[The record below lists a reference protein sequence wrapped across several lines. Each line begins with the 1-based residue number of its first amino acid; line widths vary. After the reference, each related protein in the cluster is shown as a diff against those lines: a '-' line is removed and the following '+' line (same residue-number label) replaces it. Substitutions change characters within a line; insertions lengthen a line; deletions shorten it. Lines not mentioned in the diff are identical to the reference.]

1 MTGNTHHLDPR
12 PPTVRLDS
20 PDAIVRHALDDR
32 ADTSAPTV
40 LAMQQGDLPTS
51 RARLAIGR
59 RRFLLAGA
67 GATAAVFAGCS
78 SDDSA
83 GSPTTGSSGAAD
95 DTSPT
100 ETTTGVTT
108 PTDTTAPVVPLSAA
122 AMLAAPGSPGL
133 MEELVYQQRVDAYL
147 EFATIAEH
155 SSNPAGINAY
165 LGRARRDPEFTWPIE
180 NVAVDSLSAVFAQ
193 IDAWEDTR
201 DFRLMD
207 LHWMLALGQG
217 DTPMTQLSPEVVA
230 AIDARMLANRYA
242 WDDPLPGDRVDNL
255 WFWSENHIVITR
267 AIEYLAGQR
276 YPDETFAV
284 TGLTGAEHLA
294 RAKPF
299 ILEWITERADLGF
312 FEWHSNVYMLK
323 NITPLHMLAELADD
337 PEIVVAA
344 AMALDLCL
352 VDMAAHNQAGTYT
365 APRGRTY
372 KKDKM
377 SSLDEDTFNVAKFV
391 FDDTNAAYQS
401 TSDTGVTYFCSGTR
415 YRPPQLVIDIAL
427 DDEPSVVRERHG
439 VFFDGAAPLEDNPV
453 APYGKDFSERENI
466 PFWWSL
472 GALGMWPLAESGVEY
487 MTEFRL
493 WETEQFEQINLLAA
507 LNDFDPERIRVWE
520 QERAA
525 VINFGFLSE
534 ANTYAYREPKV
545 SLASVLDHRFG
556 EMRDQGHAWQA
567 AIDEN
572 AMVFTTHP
580 VTDTPQSTIW
590 GDDPQPGYWTGEA
603 SMPRSAQHRGTAV
616 HIYQPKWNEA
626 TDPLVWGVFGY
637 RPFTH
642 AYVPQDHFDEVR
654 QTGNW
659 TIVAKNGG
667 YIALWS
673 WRTPTWREYDP
684 SLVATNGMV
693 KPFDLVAEGGSDN
706 VWIVEVGSDNG
717 GSFDEFVNAVTAI
730 DPSVVRDDTGFAV
743 SWTSPSS
750 GIIDYSS
757 TGVFLVDGVEY
768 ATSDHPRHESPWGG
782 VDHLSR
788 QYNLT
793 AGTSTWACDFDAM
806 TRDLT

>member
-1 MTGNTHHLDPR
+1 MTSGDP
-12 PPTVRLDS
+12 S
-20 PDAIVRHALDDR
+20 
-32 ADTSAPTV
+32 SA
-40 LAMQQGDLPTS
+40 
-51 RARLAIGR
+51 RARLVLDR
-59 RRFLLAGA
+59 RRFLVAGA
-67 GATAAVFAGCS
+67 GATAAVLAGCS

-83 GSPTTGSSGAAD
+83 GSSSTDAPAG
-95 DTSPT
+95 TSPST
-100 ETTTGVTT
+100 SPPESTIASTVA
-108 PTDTTAPVVPLSAA
+108 PETTAPAVAFTAA
-122 AMLAAPGSPGL
+122 TALAAPGSPGL
-133 MEELVYQQRVDAYL
+133 IDEAVYQARVDEYL
-147 EFATIAEH
+147 AFATTAEH
-155 SSNPAGINAY
+155 SSNPSGINAY
-165 LGRARRDPEFTWPIE
+165 LGRAHRDPDFTWPIE
-180 NVAVDSLSAVFAQ
+180 SVTVESLRAVFDQ

-201 DFRLMD
+201 DFRFMD

-217 DTPMTQLSPEVVA
+217 DTPSTQLSPEVIA
-230 AIDARMLANRYA
+230 AIDERMLANRYA
-242 WDDPLPGDRVDNL
+242 WDDPLPDGRLDNL
-255 WFWSENHIVITR
+255 WFWSENHLIITR

-284 TGLTGAEHLA
+284 TGLTGAEHLE

-299 ILEWITERADLGF
+299 ILEWINERAELGF

-391 FDDTNAAYQS
+391 FDDTTAAYQS

-415 YRPPQLVIDIAL
+415 YRPPQLVVDIAL
-427 DDEPSVVRERHG
+427 DDQPSVVRERHG
-439 VFFDGAAPLEDNPV
+439 VFFDGSMPLEDDPV
-453 APYGKDFSERENI
+453 APYGKDFDDRANL

-472 GALGMWPLAESGVEY
+472 GALGMWPLARVSVEY
-487 MTEFRL
+487 ANEFRL
-493 WETEQFEQINLLAA
+493 WDTSEFGDIKLLAS
-507 LNDFDPERIRVWE
+507 LNDFDPERIRAWE

-580 VTDTPQSTIW
+580 VTEPAQSTIW
-590 GDDPQPGYWTGEA
+590 SDDSDPGYWTGDA

-626 TDPLVWGVFGY
+626 TDPLVWSVFGY

-654 QTGNW
+654 QVGNW
-659 TIVAKNGG
+659 TIVGKSGG

-684 SLVATNGMV
+684 AVVATRGMI
-693 KPFDLVAEGGSDN
+693 KPFDLVAEGGADN
-706 VWIVEVGSDNG
+706 VWIVEVGSDSG
-717 GSFDEFVNAVTAI
+717 GSFDDFVTAVTAV
-730 DPSVVRDDTGFAV
+730 DPSVVRSDAGFDV

-750 GIIDYSS
+750 GIIDYST
-757 TGVFLVDGVEY
+757 TGVFLVEGVEY
-768 ATSDHPRHESPWGG
+768 PTSDHPRHESPWGG

-793 AGTSTWACDFDAM
+793 AGTSTWSCDFDAM
-806 TRDLT
+806 TRDLA

>member
-1 MTGNTHHLDPR
+1 VTFG
-12 PPTVRLDS
+12 
-20 PDAIVRHALDDR
+20 
-32 ADTSAPTV
+32 DTSSA
-40 LAMQQGDLPTS
+40 
-51 RARLAIGR
+51 RARLVLDR
-59 RRFLLAGA
+59 RRFLMAGA
-67 GATAAVFAGCS
+67 GATAAVIAGCS
-78 SDDSA
+78 SDDSSGSPSTDRSTTTSSTAPESASA
-83 GSPTTGSSGAAD
+83 GS
-95 DTSPT
+95 
-100 ETTTGVTT
+100 V
-108 PTDTTAPVVPLSAA
+108 PTDTTAPAA
-122 AMLAAPGSPGL
+122 LLTAATALAAPGSPGL
-133 MEELVYQQRVDAYL
+133 IDEAVYQRRVDEYL
-147 EFATIAEH
+147 AFATTAEH
-155 SSNPAGINAY
+155 SSSPSGINAY
-165 LGRARRDPEFTWPIE
+165 LGRAHREPAFTWPIE
-180 NVAVDSLSAVFAQ
+180 DVTVDSLSAVFDQ

-201 DFRLMD
+201 DFRFMD

-217 DTPMTQLSPEVVA
+217 DTPSTQLSPDVIA
-230 AIDARMLANRYA
+230 AIDERMLANRYA
-242 WDDPLPGDRVDNL
+242 WDDPIPEDRVDNL
-255 WFWSENHIVITR
+255 WFWSENHLIITR

-276 YPDETFAV
+276 YPEATFAV
-284 TGLTGAEHLA
+284 TGLTGAEHME
-294 RAKPF
+294 RSKPF
-299 ILEWITERADLGF
+299 ILEWINERAELGF

-391 FDDTNAAYQS
+391 FDDTTAPYQS
-401 TSDTGVTYFCSGTR
+401 TSDTGVTYLCSGTR
-415 YRPPQLVIDIAL
+415 YRPPQLVVDIAL
-427 DDEPSVVRERHG
+427 DDQPSVVRERHG
-439 VFFDGAAPLEDNPV
+439 VFFDGSAPLEENPV
-453 APYGKDFSERENI
+453 APYGKDFDDRANL

-472 GALGMWPLAESGVEY
+472 GALGMWPLARVGVDY
-487 MTEFRL
+487 LNEFRL
-493 WETEQFEQINLLAA
+493 WDTSEFAEIKLLAS
-507 LNDFDPERIRVWE
+507 LNDFDPELIRAWE

-580 VTDTPQSTIW
+580 VTEPAQSTIW
-590 GDDPQPGYWTGEA
+590 SDDSQPGYWTGDA

-654 QTGNW
+654 QVGNW
-659 TIVAKNGG
+659 TIVGKSGG

-684 SLVATNGMV
+684 AVVATRGMT
-693 KPFDLVAEGGSDN
+693 KPFDLVAEGGADN
-706 VWIVEVGSDNG
+706 VWIVEVGSDSG
-717 GSFDEFVNAVTAI
+717 GSFDDFVNAVTAV
-730 DPSVVRDDTGFAV
+730 DPSVVRDDTGFDV

-750 GIIDYSS
+750 GIIDYST
-757 TGVFLVDGVEY
+757 TGVFLVEGVEHP
-768 ATSDHPRHESPWGG
+768 TSDHPRHESPWGG

-793 AGTSTWACDFDAM
+793 AGTSTWSCDFDTM
-806 TRDLT
+806 TRDLA

>member
-1 MTGNTHHLDPR
+1 MQS
-12 PPTVRLDS
+12 DS
-20 PDAIVRHALDDR
+20 PYSV
-32 ADTSAPTV
+32 P
-40 LAMQQGDLPTS
+40 
-51 RARLAIGR
+51 RLGR
-59 RRFLLAGA
+59 RRFLIAGA
-67 GATAAVFAGCS
+67 GATAAVLAGCS
-78 SDDSA
+78 SDDS
-83 GSPTTGSSGAAD
+83 SESSATDGPDA
-95 DTSPT
+95 TSPS
-100 ETTTGVTT
+100 ETST
-108 PTDTTAPVVPLSAA
+108 PTSVVTDSTISTVPLSAA
-122 AMLAAPGSPGL
+122 AAAIVAPGSPGL
-133 MEELVYQQRVDAYL
+133 MEETIWQTRVDDYL
-147 EFATIAEH
+147 AFATTAEH
-155 SSNPAGINAY
+155 SSNPTGICAY
-165 LGRARRDPEFTWPIE
+165 LGQAHRDPDFVWPIE
-180 NVAVDSLSAVFAQ
+180 NVTVESLQPVFDQ
-193 IDAWEDTR
+193 IDNWEDTR
-201 DFRLMD
+201 DFRFMA

-217 DTPMTQLSPEVVA
+217 DTPMTQLSPEVIA
-230 AIDARMLANRYA
+230 AIDERMLANRYA
-242 WDDPLPGDRVDNL
+242 WDDPLPDDRLDNL
-255 WFWSENHIVITR
+255 WYWSENHIVITR

-284 TGLTGAEHLA
+284 TGLTGAEHLE

-299 ILEWITERADLGF
+299 ILEWIDERAKLGF

-337 PEIVVAA
+337 PEIVLAA
-344 AMALDLCL
+344 AMALDMCL

-391 FDDTNAAYQS
+391 FDDTTAPYQS

-415 YRPPQLVIDIAL
+415 YRPPQLVIDIAT
-427 DDEPSVVRERHG
+427 DPQPSVVRERHG
-439 VFFDGAAPLEDNPV
+439 VYFDGSSPLEDNPV
-453 APYGKDFSERENI
+453 APYDKDFSDRANL

-472 GALGMWPLAESGVEY
+472 GALGMWPLAEVSVAAGN
-487 MTEFRL
+487 EFRL
-493 WETEQFEQINLLAA
+493 WETSEFGDIALLAA
-507 LNDFDPERIRVWE
+507 INDYDPAKIRVWE

-580 VTDTPQSTIW
+580 VPDVAESTVW
-590 GDDPQPGYWTGEA
+590 DDDSEPGYWTGEA

-616 HIYQPKWNEA
+616 HIYQPKWDES
-626 TDPLVWGVFGY
+626 TDPLVWGVFEY

-654 QTGNW
+654 QVGNW
-659 TIVAKNGG
+659 TICAKNGG

-684 SLVATNGMV
+684 TVNATRGMV
-693 KPFDLVAEGGSDN
+693 KPFDLVAEGGPDN
-706 VWIVEVGSDNG
+706 VWIVEVGSDDG
-717 GSFDEFVNAVTAI
+717 GSLDDFVTAVTAI
-730 DPSVVRDDTGFAV
+730 EPSVVRDDAGFDV

-750 GIIDYSS
+750 GIVDFSS
-757 TGVFLVDGVEY
+757 TGVFLVEGVEY
-768 ATSDHPRHESPWGG
+768 AQSDHPRHESPWGG
-782 VDHLSR
+782 VDHLST

-793 AGTSTWACDFDAM
+793 AGSSTWACDFDAM
-806 TRDLT
+806 TRELA

>member
-1 MTGNTHHLDPR
+1 MQTGDP
-12 PPTVRLDS
+12 PS
-20 PDAIVRHALDDR
+20 
-32 ADTSAPTV
+32 
-40 LAMQQGDLPTS
+40 S
-51 RARLAIGR
+51 RARLVLDR

-67 GATAAVFAGCS
+67 GATAAVLAGCS
-78 SDDSA
+78 SDDSSVA
-83 GSPTTGSSGAAD
+83 PVSDGPATTPDRPSETATAD
-95 DTSPT
+95 
-100 ETTTGVTT
+100 GV
-108 PTDTTAPVVPLSAA
+108 PTDTTVPDVALSAA
-122 AMLAAPGSPGL
+122 AAAIVAPGWPGL
-133 MEELVYQQRVDAYL
+133 IDEAVWQTRIDEYL
-147 EFATIAEH
+147 EFATSVDH
-155 SSNPAGINAY
+155 SSSPSGINAY
-165 LGRARRDPEFTWPIE
+165 LGRARRDPDFVWPIE
-180 NVAVDSLSAVFAQ
+180 TVTIESLQAVFDQ
-193 IDAWEDTR
+193 IDNWEDTR
-201 DFRLMD
+201 DFRFMD

-217 DTPMTQLSPEVVA
+217 DTPMTQLSPEVIS
-230 AIDARMLANRYA
+230 AIDERMLANRYA
-242 WDDPLPGDRVDNL
+242 WDDPLPDDRIDNL

-284 TGLTGAEHLA
+284 TGLTGAEHLE

-299 ILEWITERADLGF
+299 LLEWIAERAQLGF

-323 NITPLHMLAELADD
+323 NITPLHMLVELADD

-391 FDDTNAAYQS
+391 FDDTTAAYQS
-401 TSDTGVTYFCSGTR
+401 TSDTGVTYFCSGAR
-415 YRPPQLVIDIAL
+415 YRPPQLVVDIAT
-427 DDEPSVVRERHG
+427 DPEPSVVRERHG
-439 VFFDGAAPLEDNPV
+439 VYFDGSAPLEDDPV
-453 APYGKDFSERENI
+453 APYGKDFDDRANL

-472 GALGMWPLAESGVEY
+472 GALGMWPLAEVSVDAAN
-487 MTEFRL
+487 EFRL
-493 WETEQFEQINLLAA
+493 WETSEFGDIDLLAS
-507 LNDFDPERIRVWE
+507 LNDYDPEKIRVWE

-580 VTDTPQSTIW
+580 VSDVAESTVW
-590 GDDPQPGYWTGEA
+590 DDDSEPGYWTGEA

-616 HIYQPKWNEA
+616 HIYQPKWDES
-626 TDPLVWGVFGY
+626 TDPLVWGVFEY

-654 QTGNW
+654 QVGNW
-659 TIVAKNGG
+659 TIAAKNGG

-684 SLVATNGMV
+684 SVNATRGMT
-693 KPFDLVAEGGSDN
+693 KPFDLVAEGGPDN
-706 VWIVEVGSDNG
+706 VWIVEVGSDDG
-717 GSFDEFVNAVTAI
+717 GPLDDFVNAVTAI
-730 DPSVVRDDTGFAV
+730 DPSVVRDDAGFTV

-757 TGVFLVDGVEY
+757 TGVFLVEGVESP
-768 ATSDHPRHESPWGG
+768 TSDHPRHESPWGG
-782 VDHLSR
+782 VDHLSK

-793 AGTSTWACDFDAM
+793 AGSSTWACDFDTM
-806 TRDLT
+806 TRELS

>member
-1 MTGNTHHLDPR
+1 
-12 PPTVRLDS
+12 
-20 PDAIVRHALDDR
+20 
-32 ADTSAPTV
+32 
-40 LAMQQGDLPTS
+40 
-51 RARLAIGR
+51 
-59 RRFLLAGA
+59 
-67 GATAAVFAGCS
+67 VF
-78 SDDSA
+78 
-83 GSPTTGSSGAAD
+83 T
-95 DTSPT
+95 
-100 ETTTGVTT
+100 
-108 PTDTTAPVVPLSAA
+108 
-122 AMLAAPGSPGL
+122 
-133 MEELVYQQRVDAYL
+133 
-147 EFATIAEH
+147 
-155 SSNPAGINAY
+155 
-165 LGRARRDPEFTWPIE
+165 
-180 NVAVDSLSAVFAQ
+180 Q
-193 IDAWEDTR
+193 IDNWEDTR
-201 DFRLMD
+201 DFRFMD

-217 DTPMTQLSPEVVA
+217 DTPMTQLSPDVIA
-230 AIDARMLANRYA
+230 AIDERMLANRYA
-242 WDDPLPGDRVDNL
+242 WDDPLPDDRIDNL

-284 TGLTGAEHLA
+284 TGLTGAEHLE

-299 ILEWITERADLGF
+299 LLEWIAERAELGF

-323 NITPLHMLAELADD
+323 NITPLHMLVELADD

-391 FDDTNAAYQS
+391 FDDTAAAYQS

-415 YRPPQLVIDIAL
+415 YRPPQLVVDIAT
-427 DDEPSVVRERHG
+427 DPEPSVVRERHG
-439 VFFDGAAPLEDNPV
+439 VYFDGSAPLEDDPV
-453 APYGKDFSERENI
+453 APYGKDFGDRANL

-472 GALGMWPLAESGVEY
+472 GALGMWPLAEVSVEAAN
-487 MTEFRL
+487 EFRL
-493 WETEQFEQINLLAA
+493 WETSEFGDIDLLAS
-507 LNDFDPERIRVWE
+507 LNDYDPAKIRVWE

-580 VTDTPQSTIW
+580 VPDVAASTVW
-590 GDDPQPGYWTGEA
+590 GDDSEPGYWTGEA
-603 SMPRSAQHRGTAV
+603 SMPRSAQHRATAV
-616 HIYQPKWNEA
+616 HIYQPKWDES
-626 TDPLVWGVFGY
+626 TDPLVWGVFEY

-654 QTGNW
+654 QVGNW
-659 TIVAKNGG
+659 TICAKSGG

-684 SLVATNGMV
+684 TVNSTRGMT
-693 KPFDLVAEGGSDN
+693 KPFDLVAEGGPDN
-706 VWIVEVGSDNG
+706 VWIVEVGSDDG
-717 GSFDEFVNAVTAI
+717 GPFDDFVNAVTAI
-730 DPSVVRDDTGFAV
+730 EPSVVRDNAGFTV

-757 TGVFLVDGVEY
+757 TGVFLVEGVESP
-768 ATSDHPRHESPWGG
+768 TSDHPRHESPWGG
-782 VDHLSR
+782 VDHLSK

-793 AGTSTWACDFDAM
+793 AANSTWACDFDTM
-806 TRDLT
+806 TRELS

>member
-1 MTGNTHHLDPR
+1 
-12 PPTVRLDS
+12 
-20 PDAIVRHALDDR
+20 
-32 ADTSAPTV
+32 
-40 LAMQQGDLPTS
+40 MQSGELLSS
-51 RARLAIGR
+51 RARLLLDR
-59 RRFLLAGA
+59 RRFLIAGA
-67 GATAAVFAGCS
+67 GATAAVLAGCS
-78 SDDSA
+78 SDESSDSPSA
-83 GSPTTGSSGAAD
+83 TGAPEA
-95 DTSPT
+95 TSPT
-100 ETTTGVTT
+100 GNSTATSA
-108 PTDTTAPVVPLSAA
+108 PTDTTAPDVTLSTAA
-122 AMLAAPGSPGL
+122 AAIVAPGSPGL
-133 MEELVYQQRVDAYL
+133 IDEATWQARIDEYL
-147 EFATIAEH
+147 EFATSVDH
-155 SSNPAGINAY
+155 SSNPSGINAY
-165 LGRARRDPEFTWPIE
+165 LGRAHRDPDFVWPIE
-180 NVAVDSLSAVFAQ
+180 TITVESLGAVFTQ
-193 IDAWEDTR
+193 IDNWEDTR
-201 DFRLMD
+201 DFRFMD

-217 DTPMTQLSPEVVA
+217 DTPMTQLSPDVIA
-230 AIDARMLANRYA
+230 AIDERMLANRYA
-242 WDDPLPGDRVDNL
+242 WDDPLPDDRIDNL

-284 TGLTGAEHLA
+284 TGLTGAEHLE

-299 ILEWITERADLGF
+299 LLEWIAERAELGF

-323 NITPLHMLAELADD
+323 NITPLHMLVELADD

-391 FDDTNAAYQS
+391 FDDTAAAYQS

-415 YRPPQLVIDIAL
+415 YRPPQLVVDIAT
-427 DDEPSVVRERHG
+427 DPEPSVVRERHG
-439 VFFDGAAPLEDNPV
+439 VYFDGSAPLEDDPV
-453 APYGKDFSERENI
+453 APYGKDFGDRANL

-472 GALGMWPLAESGVEY
+472 GALGMWPLAEVSVEAAN
-487 MTEFRL
+487 EFRL
-493 WETEQFEQINLLAA
+493 WETSEFGDIDLLAS
-507 LNDFDPERIRVWE
+507 LNDYDPAKIRVWE

-580 VTDTPQSTIW
+580 VPDVAASTVW
-590 GDDPQPGYWTGEA
+590 GDDSEPGYWTGEA
-603 SMPRSAQHRGTAV
+603 SMPRSAQHRATAV
-616 HIYQPKWNEA
+616 HIYQPKWDES
-626 TDPLVWGVFGY
+626 TDPLVWGVFEY

-654 QTGNW
+654 QVGNW
-659 TIVAKNGG
+659 TICAKSGG

-684 SLVATNGMV
+684 TVNSTRGMT
-693 KPFDLVAEGGSDN
+693 KPFDLVAEGGPDN
-706 VWIVEVGSDNG
+706 VWIVEVGSDDG
-717 GSFDEFVNAVTAI
+717 GPFDDFVNAVTAI
-730 DPSVVRDDTGFAV
+730 EPSVVRDNAGFTV

-757 TGVFLVDGVEY
+757 TGVFLVEGVESP
-768 ATSDHPRHESPWGG
+768 TSDHPRHESPWGG
-782 VDHLSR
+782 VDHLSK

-793 AGTSTWACDFDAM
+793 AANSTWACDFDTM
-806 TRDLT
+806 TRELS

>member
-1 MTGNTHHLDPR
+1 
-12 PPTVRLDS
+12 
-20 PDAIVRHALDDR
+20 
-32 ADTSAPTV
+32 
-40 LAMQQGDLPTS
+40 MQPGDLSTS
-51 RARLAIGR
+51 RSRLVLDR
-59 RRFLLAGA
+59 RRLLLAGA
-67 GATAAVFAGCS
+67 GATAAVLAGCS
-78 SDDSA
+78 GDDS
-83 GSPTTGSSGAAD
+83 SGSSTDG
-95 DTSPT
+95 PG
-100 ETTTGVTT
+100 TTPATPSNTA
-108 PTDTTAPVVPLSAA
+108 PTDTIPDDSTAPTVPLSAA
-122 AMLAAPGSPGL
+122 AAALAAPGSAGL
-133 MEELVYQQRVDAYL
+133 IEEAVYQQRVDDYL
-147 EFATIAEH
+147 AFATTAEH

-165 LGRARRDPEFTWPIE
+165 LGRARRDPDFTWPIE
-180 NVAVDSLSAVFAQ
+180 NVTVESLAAVFAQ

-201 DFRLMD
+201 DFRFMD

-217 DTPMTQLSPEVVA
+217 DTPSTQLSPEVIA
-230 AIDARMLANRYA
+230 AIDERMLANRYA
-242 WDDPLPGDRVDNL
+242 WDDPLPDGRLDNL
-255 WFWSENHIVITR
+255 WFWSENHIIITR

-284 TGLTGAEHLA
+284 TGLTGAEHLE

-299 ILEWITERADLGF
+299 ILEWVSERADLGF

-344 AMALDLCL
+344 AMALDVCL
-352 VDMAAHNQAGTYT
+352 VDMAAHNQAGTYV

-377 SSLDEDTFNVAKFV
+377 SGLDEDTFNVAKFV
-391 FDDTNAAYQS
+391 FDDTTAAYQS
-401 TSDTGVTYFCSGTR
+401 TSDTGVTYFCSGAR
-415 YRPPQLVIDIAL
+415 YRPPQLVVDIAL

-439 VFFDGAAPLEDNPV
+439 VFFDGSAPLEDNPV
-453 APYGKDFSERENI
+453 APYGKDFDDRANL

-472 GALGMWPLAESGVEY
+472 GALGMWPLAGVGVDY
-487 MTEFRL
+487 MNEFRL
-493 WETEQFEQINLLAA
+493 WETSEFADINLLAS
-507 LNDFDPERIRVWE
+507 LNDFDPERIRAWE

-572 AMVFTTHP
+572 ALVFTTHP
-580 VTDTPQSTIW
+580 VTDTEQTTIW
-590 GDDPQPGYWTGEA
+590 ADDPQPGYWTGEA

-616 HIYQPKWNEA
+616 HIYQPKWDES
-626 TDPLVWGVFGY
+626 TDPLVWGVFEY
-637 RPFTH
+637 RQFTH

-654 QTGNW
+654 QVGNW
-659 TIVAKNGG
+659 TIVAKGGG

-684 SLVATNGMV
+684 AVVATNAMV
-693 KPFDLVAEGGSDN
+693 KPFDLVAEGGPDN
-706 VWIVEVGSDNG
+706 VWIVEVGSDTG
-717 GSFDEFVNAVTAI
+717 GSLDDFVTAVTAI
-730 DPSVVRDDTGFAV
+730 DPSVVRDDIGFDV

-750 GIIDYSS
+750 GIVDWSS
-757 TGVFLVDGVEY
+757 TGVFLVEGVEY
-768 ATSDHPRHESPWGG
+768 PTSDHPRHESPWGG

-793 AGTSTWACDFDAM
+793 AASSTWSCDFDTM
-806 TRDLT
+806 TRDLA

>member
-1 MTGNTHHLDPR
+1 MPIS
-12 PPTVRLDS
+12 TVAR
-20 PDAIVRHALDDR
+20 
-32 ADTSAPTV
+32 
-40 LAMQQGDLPTS
+40 MQPGDLPTS
-51 RARLAIGR
+51 RARLVLGR

-67 GATAAVFAGCS
+67 GATAAVLAGCS
-78 SDDSA
+78 SDDS
-83 GSPTTGSSGAAD
+83 SGSSSTGGPGT
-95 DTSPT
+95 TSATPS
-100 ETTTGVTT
+100 ETA
-108 PTDTTAPVVPLSAA
+108 PTDTVPADSTAPTVPLGASAA
-122 AMLAAPGSPGL
+122 AAALAAPGSPGL
-133 MEELVYQQRVDAYL
+133 IDEAVYQQRVDDYL
-147 EFATIAEH
+147 EFATTAEH

-165 LGRARRDPEFTWPIE
+165 LGRAHRDPDFTWPIE
-180 NVAVDSLSAVFAQ
+180 NVTVDSLSAVFAQ

-201 DFRLMD
+201 DFRFMD
-207 LHWMLALGQG
+207 LHWMLALGHG
-217 DTPMTQLSPEVVA
+217 DTPMTQLSPEVIT
-230 AIDARMLANRYA
+230 AIDERMLANRYA
-242 WDDPLPGDRVDNL
+242 WDDPIPDDRVDNL

-284 TGLTGAEHLA
+284 TGLSGAQHLE

-299 ILEWITERADLGF
+299 ILEWISERADLGF

-377 SSLDEDTFNVAKFV
+377 TSLDEDTFNVAKFV
-391 FDDTNAAYQS
+391 FDDTTAAYQS
-401 TSDTGVTYFCSGTR
+401 TSDTGVTYFCSGAR
-415 YRPPQLVIDIAL
+415 YRPPQLVVDVAL

-439 VFFDGAAPLEDNPV
+439 VFFDGAAPLEDNPT
-453 APYGKDFSERENI
+453 APYGKDFDERANL

-472 GALGMWPLAESGVEY
+472 GALGMWPLAQVSVDY
-487 MTEFRL
+487 MNEFRL
-493 WETEQFEQINLLAA
+493 WETSQFADINLLAS

-556 EMRDQGHAWQA
+556 QMRDQGHAWQA

-580 VTDTPQSTIW
+580 VSDVAQSTVW
-590 GDDPQPGYWTGEA
+590 ADDSEPGYWTGDA
-603 SMPRSAQHRGTAV
+603 SMPRSAQHRNTAV
-616 HIYQPKWNEA
+616 HIYQPKWDES
-626 TDPLVWGVFGY
+626 TDPLVWSVFEY
-637 RPFTH
+637 RQFTH

-654 QTGNW
+654 QVGNW
-659 TIVAKNGG
+659 TIAAKSGG

-684 SLVATNGMV
+684 AVVATNAMV
-693 KPFDLVAEGGSDN
+693 KPFDLVAEGGPDN
-706 VWIVEVGSDNG
+706 VWIVEVGSDTG
-717 GSFDEFVNAVTAI
+717 GSLDDFVTAVTAI
-730 DPSVVRDDTGFAV
+730 DPSVVRDDAGFTV

-757 TGVFLVDGVEY
+757 TGVFLVEGVEHP
-768 ATSDHPRHESPWGG
+768 TGDHPRHESPWGG

-793 AGTSTWACDFDAM
+793 AGTSTWSCDFDTM
-806 TRDLT
+806 TRDLA